1 MRPDSSMSHV
11 GRAACVALVGLL
23 SLSLAA
29 PLRAQSRAQL
39 ARGHINVEAVDVPGH
54 DTPRAIVKAVID
66 APPPKVWRII
76 GDCANYENTMN
87 RVASSKL
94 LRRDGDQ
101 HICQIEIDLP
111 FPLSNL
117 NAVTRATHKEGP
129 DEWSRHWKLIRGDY
143 EVNTGSWVLTPFDE
157 AGTRTMVVYQIH
169 AEPNVP
175 LPDWIQARAQ
185 KSSLPD
191 LIRRIRREVAVLN

>member
-1 MRPDSSMSHV
+1 MRPDPSRSQI
-11 GRAACVALVGLL
+11 GRAVCVALMGLL
-23 SLSLAA
+23 SLSLST

-39 ARGHINVEAVDVPGH
+39 SRGDIHVEAVDVPGH
-54 DTPRAIVKAVID
+54 DTPKAIVKAVID
-66 APPPKVWRII
+66 APPAKVWRII
-76 GDCANYENTMN
+76 GDCANYKNTMN
-87 RVASSKL
+87 RVANSKL
-94 LRRDGDQ
+94 LRKKGDQ
-101 HICQIEIDLP
+101 HICQIEVDLP

-143 EVNTGSWVLTPFDE
+143 KVNTGSWVLTPFNE

-169 AEPNVP
+169 AEPHVP

-191 LIRRIRREVAVLN
+191 LIQRIRREVAALN